1 MEFVKLVQTLL
12 VVLCVINK
20 ILIIVL
26 VVYQDILYLEQLA

>member
-12 VVLCVINK
+12 VVLCAINK